1 MQDRELKLI
10 DNSYKASEAKE
21 VLCSLI
27 NEKIRFLN
35 LQIASRSERFGE
47 DTSYLKQRIE
57 QLTKEK
63 KDIIDFM
70 DTLDAE
76 GHSVKIGATAAIE
89 VISMDLEA
97 RF

>member
-10 DNSYKASEAKE
+10 DNTYKASEAKE

-57 QLTKEK
+57 QLTTEK
-63 KDIIDFM
+63 QDIIDFM

-76 GHSVKIGATAAIE
+76 GQMVKVDATAAIQVLTLDIE
-89 VISMDLEA
+89 THS
-97 RF
+97 